1 MMVGGDDDDGGGGA
15 VLSSNRSG
23 NWPGAQQL
31 PRNSA
36 RSLAGLPSRHRVGGI
51 FTTCR
56 ATPASWQR
64 RHLAP
69 PRGSHPGSG
78 RGAWWAAHS
87 RRVAPR
93 SAPCAGAP
101 RPRQPS
107 PARARLLE
115 TFSSRW
121 RVSKHDES
129 LQKSPMPLKKVAKP
143 AAADPIRPPCWCRPR
158 NALPPS
164 PTRI

>member
-1 MMVGGDDDDGGGGA
+1 MVGGDDDDGGGGA

-31 PRNSA
+31 PQNSA
-36 RSLAGLPSRHRVGGI
+36 RSLASLPSRQPEPLHVGGI

-78 RGAWWAAHS
+78 RGAWRAAHS
-87 RRVAPR
+87 RGFAPR

-129 LQKSPMPLKKVAKP
+129 LQKSPMPLKKVSKP
-143 AAADPIRPPCWCRPR
+143 AAR
-158 NALPPS
+158 
-164 PTRI
+164 